1 MGGGLEVAGG
11 REVGGGLEVGVGLEV
26 EMMVASA
33 VLMNKANTCWL
44 GSLMAWQTE
53 VAEIKRDL
61 RWAS

>member
-11 REVGGGLEVGVGLEV
+11 REVGGGLEV

-33 VLMNKANTCWL
+33 VLMNTANTCWL